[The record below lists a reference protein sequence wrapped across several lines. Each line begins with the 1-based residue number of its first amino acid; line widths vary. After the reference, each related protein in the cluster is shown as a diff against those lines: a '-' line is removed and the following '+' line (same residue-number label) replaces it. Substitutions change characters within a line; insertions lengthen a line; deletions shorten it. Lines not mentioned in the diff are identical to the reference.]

1 MTEERN
7 MFQTVGFRFL
17 ICNLLI
23 AGMIGTVM
31 LIQRCAHTSISG
43 RTRYFMWKL
52 MLGVL
57 FIPFIPVPAK
67 WIKAGLPARM
77 AQVLQALLT
86 GLFSGSDNSSDTAA
100 GEISEQAGT
109 VFPSSEILDYAVPE
123 GSSAPSAMNL
133 ILMCIW
139 GIGVSAGII
148 WIVRSYLKIR
158 ALERASVPVTD
169 ARFRKIF
176 AGCLEETGLQRTL
189 PVSGTAFLKTPVLAG
204 IIKPRICFPIRLI
217 KDENTETLRYMLL
230 HELCHYRRRDNLYNL
245 LMSVA
250 AAVYWF
256 NPAVHLMRR
265 RIEADREAA
274 CDESV
279 LMMLDESEYVLYG
292 YTLLDAAAGV
302 SGSPAPFT
310 AGIGAGIKEMRK
322 RIENIAGYRPSTRRQ
337 KMKNG
342 VLILMTAAVLLSGIP
357 ALPVFAGTDD
367 VQAGQD
373 IFSDD
378 NVRYIDLSEE
388 MYGYEGTFVLYDE
401 ASDEWIVYNE
411 ENAMTRISP
420 LSTWKIYDALLGL
433 ECGVIAPDDSARQ
446 WNGEPWP
453 FDTWERDQD
462 LDSAMEDSVNWYF
475 QSLDREAG
483 RAKIST
489 FLAQIGYGNE
499 TVGAGITDYWLDSS
513 LKVSPA
519 EQVVQLKKLFRN
531 EYGFR
536 QENVDAVKNAIC
548 LSSAPEGKFYGKTGT
563 ARADG
568 EDVNGWF
575 IGAVENAKGDSY
587 SYFAVNIQAN
597 TGASGSRAAEIA
609 GDVLAYL
616 GVCQRPVTPST
627 VSVT

>member
-1 MTEERN
+1 

-43 RTRYFMWKL
+43 RIRYFMWKL
-52 MLGVL
+52 MLWVL

-67 WIKAGLPARM
+67 WIKAGLPART
-77 AQVLQALLT
+77 AQVLRALLT
-86 GLFSGSDNSSDTAA
+86 GLLPGSDNSSHTAA
-100 GEISEQAGT
+100 GKFSGQAGN
-109 VFPSSEILDYAVPE
+109 VFSFSEIWDHAVPE
-123 GSSAPSAMNL
+123 SGSAPSVMNMIL
-133 ILMCIW
+133 ICIW
-139 GIGVSAGII
+139 GIGAAAGII

-158 ALERASVPVTD
+158 ALNRTSVPVTD

-176 AGCLEETGLQRTL
+176 AGCLEETRMRRVL
-189 PVSGTAFLKTPVLAG
+189 PVYGTAFLKTPVLEG

-217 KDENTETLRYMLL
+217 KDGKTETLRYMLL

-265 RIEADREAA
+265 RTEEDREAA

-292 YTLLDAAAGV
+292 HILIDTAAGV
-302 SGSPAPFT
+302 SGAPAPFT
-310 AGIGAGIKEMRK
+310 AGIGAGIREMRK
-322 RIENIAGYRPSTRRQ
+322 RIENIAGYRPPTRRQ

-342 VLILMTAAVLLSGIP
+342 VLVLTTAAVLLSGIP

-367 VQAGQD
+367 AQAGQD
-373 IFSDD
+373 ILSDD

-388 MYGYEGTFVLYDE
+388 MYGYEGAFVLYDE

-446 WNGEPWP
+446 WNGESCP
-453 FDTWERDQD
+453 FAAWERDQD
-462 LDSAMEDSVNWYF
+462 LDSAMADSVNWYF
-475 QSLDREAG
+475 QDLDRETG

-489 FLAQIGYGNE
+489 FLAQTGYGNE
-499 TVGAGITDYWLDSS
+499 TVGAEITDYWLDSS
-513 LKVSPA
+513 LKIAPV

-531 EYGFR
+531 EYGFG

-548 LSSAPEGKFYGKTGT
+548 LSSGPGGKFYGKTGT

-575 IGAVENAKGDSY
+575 IGAVENARGDSY
-587 SYFAVNIQAN
+587 SYFAVNIQGD

-609 GDVLAYL
+609 GAVLAYL
-616 GVCQRPVTPST
+616 GVCQKPVTPST

>member
-100 GEISEQAGT
+100 
-109 VFPSSEILDYAVPE
+109 
-123 GSSAPSAMNL
+123 
-133 ILMCIW
+133 
-139 GIGVSAGII
+139 
-148 WIVRSYLKIR
+148 
-158 ALERASVPVTD
+158 
-169 ARFRKIF
+169 
-176 AGCLEETGLQRTL
+176 
-189 PVSGTAFLKTPVLAG
+189 
-204 IIKPRICFPIRLI
+204 
-217 KDENTETLRYMLL
+217 
-230 HELCHYRRRDNLYNL
+230 
-245 LMSVA
+245 
-250 AAVYWF
+250 
-256 NPAVHLMRR
+256 
-265 RIEADREAA
+265 
-274 CDESV
+274 
-279 LMMLDESEYVLYG
+279 
-292 YTLLDAAAGV
+292 AGV
-302 SGSPAPFT
+302 SGSTAPFT

-462 LDSAMEDSVNWYF
+462 LDSAIEDSVNWYF

-575 IGAVENAKGDSY
+575 IGAVENARGDSY